1 MDSFRK
7 LIRGWLGKVL
17 LVLFLAPVALVGI
30 EGYFGGS
37 SKGDVAKKVN
47 GQDITNK
54 DLDELMK
61 AYRQQYLQYVQGD
74 ESLLNT
80 HAIQEAALNTLIAKT
95 LLLQQAKK
103 LDISMSDAQF
113 VQMLSQLP
121 DFQVNGKFSN
131 ELFGNY
137 LKNRGITK
145 DMLIANLR
153 QDHALKMLSGT
164 ISNYAIVS
172 NADIN
177 YFANLQAEQ
186 RELYLASIKLD
197 DYKKAISVND
207 AEIEKYYEQHLNN
220 FRRSASVDVD
230 YVVLKPSMF
239 TANQQ
244 QVTDA
249 ELQQAYTQYVD
260 AQKANVTKH
269 VRHILVTED
278 NRSDADALKLINEVE
293 GKIKAG
299 LSFAD
304 AAKQYSEDPT
314 SKAQGGLLADYQPGT
329 LGSTEFDDAVKV
341 AKNGQVSQPIK
352 THFGYHIIEVQSDAP
367 TIASFD
373 SMKEKLRTDVLKTKA
388 NNVYTDTV
396 NNLNDTIIS
405 ADALDV
411 VTQQVKEAHIETAR
425 HVSLWTK
432 DPYLSNTA
440 VKAKIFNDDV
450 KNGDRNVS
458 TSIAL
463 NNGETIWVKV
473 RNYYPEGVQA
483 LAQVKDEVKAKLINQ
498 KASDEAKAKIS
509 AALQQFASEPAK
521 QVLAKNSTLKFEKAG
536 IFTRQNLKKEIADVA
551 FTLPVPK
558 ADMWSVGTTVL
569 PNELLVVA
577 VSHVDQ
583 DAAKKLTPEQL
594 QQVKQVY
601 QQARGEQEMA
611 AYVDY
616 LKSNAKIK

>member
-7 LIRGWLGKVL
+7 LIKGWLGKVL

-37 SKGDVAKKVN
+37 NKADVAKKVN
-47 GQDITNK
+47 GQEITNK

-80 HAIQEAALNTLIAKT
+80 HAIHEAALNTLIAKT

-103 LDISMSDAQF
+103 LDINMSDAQF

-164 ISNYAIVS
+164 ISNYALVS
-172 NADIN
+172 NTDIN

-186 RELYLASIKLD
+186 RDLYLASIKLD
-197 DYKKAISVND
+197 DYKKNIVATD
-207 AEIEKYYEQHLNN
+207 AEIQKYYEQHLNS

-230 YVVLKPSMF
+230 YVVVKPTMF
-239 TANQQ
+239 TAENQQ
-244 QVTDA
+244 ITDA
-249 ELQQAYTQYVD
+249 ELQHAYTQYVD
-260 AQKANVTKH
+260 AQKTNAPKH
-269 VRHILVTED
+269 VSHILVTED
-278 NRSDADALKLINEVE
+278 NRSDADAKKLINEISA
-293 GKIKAG
+293 KIKSG
-299 LSFAD
+299 LSFAA
-304 AAKQYSEDPT
+304 AAKEYSEDPT
-314 SKAQGGLLADYQPGT
+314 SKSSGGLLAGYQVGT
-329 LGSTEFDDAVKV
+329 LGSTEFDDAVKS
-341 AKNGQVSQPIK
+341 AKNGDISQPIK
-352 THFGYHIIEVQSDAP
+352 TQFGYHLIEVNTDAP
-367 TIASFD
+367 QIASFE
-373 SMKEKLRTDVLKTKA
+373 SEKEQLKA
-388 NNVYTDTV
+388 NLLKSKVDNIYTDTV
-396 NNLNDTIIS
+396 NNLNDS
-405 ADALDV
+405 VVGADALDV
-411 VTQQVKEAHIETAR
+411 ITQQVKVAHIETAK

-432 DPYLSNTA
+432 DVYLSNPA
-440 VKAKIFNDDV
+440 VKAKLFSDDV
-450 KNGDRNVS
+450 RNGDRNVS

-463 NNGETIWVKV
+463 NNGETIWIKV
-473 RNYYPEGVQA
+473 RNYYPEGVQP
-483 LAQVKDEVKAKLINQ
+483 LAQVKEEVKAKLINQ
-498 KASDEAKAKIS
+498 KASDIAKQKIS
-509 AALQQFASEPAK
+509 ASLQRFSNETSKDA
-521 QVLAKNSTLKFEKAG
+521 LAKLTDIKFEKAG
-536 IFTRQNLKKEIADVA
+536 TFTRQNLKKEIADVA

-558 ADMWSVGTTVL
+558 QDMWSVGTTTL

-577 VSHVDQ
+577 VAHVEK
-583 DAAKKLTPEQL
+583 DAVKKLTPEQL
-594 QQVKQVY
+594 QQVKQIY